1 MTRACAPALRIT
13 ENTQVGRPQKR
24 AMVLKEALVP
34 EEPGNLVLALLR
46 DMRGEIAELRSDTRG
61 EIAELR
67 GDIAELR
74 PDMHSQLRSLRA
86 DVASDILDLEKRINV
101 QIGGLRRAVME
112 YHSSAI
118 GHGVLIS
125 EFEERLRRV
134 EERLDM
140 NPDAR

>member
-46 DMRGEIAELRSDTRG
+46 DMRGEIAELRSDM
-61 EIAELR
+61 R

-74 PDMHSQLRSLRA
+74 SDMHSQLRSLRA

-140 NPDAR
+140 NPDAH